1 MAAGWFK
8 ALSLRAGRL
17 GVSQPSVIDPKH
29 RPAACDQSSPS
40 RVRFPKGLDGV
51 WTESYDAAKMA
62 RTQGTAKQAMELYL
76 NQDHTFLAYIILI
89 SMGQSPANY
98 GRGPYMRQRAIRE

>member
-1 MAAGWFK
+1 M
-8 ALSLRAGRL
+8 
-17 GVSQPSVIDPKH
+17 IDPKH